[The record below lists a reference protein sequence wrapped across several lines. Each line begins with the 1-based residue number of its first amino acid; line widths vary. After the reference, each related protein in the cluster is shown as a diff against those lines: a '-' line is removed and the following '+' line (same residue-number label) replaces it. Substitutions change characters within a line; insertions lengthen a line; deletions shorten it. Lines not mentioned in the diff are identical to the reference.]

1 MKNYFVYIMANE
13 ARTIYMGVTNNL
25 ELRVHQHKAKAIEGF
40 TSRYSLDKL
49 VYYAVTDDVREA
61 IAGEKRIKGWTR
73 AKKVALIEETN
84 PYWDDLSA
92 GWYSDSRQLRR
103 EGDSSLRSEGVQKV
117 G

>member
-1 MKNYFVYIMANE
+1 MKDYFVYIMANE
-13 ARTIYMGVTNNL
+13 ARTIYVGVTNDL
-25 ELRVHQHKAKAIEGF
+25 ERRVYQHKAKAIEGF

-49 VYYAVTDDVREA
+49 VYYAATTDVREA

-92 GWYSDSRQLRR
+92 GWYASSKHGSQ
-103 EGDSSLRSEGVQKV
+103 ESDSSLRSE
-117 G
+117 